1 MPSSNAYPPQAD
13 DASLFAGAG
22 PRLYSI
28 PAGRPFLDD
37 LARGLVAAIGRDP
50 LALAEAEVLLP
61 TRRAAR
67 AFSEAVLA
75 ASGEAACLAPRV
87 RAIGDL
93 DTEGVATA
101 SDLGAFKAA
110 LSLPPAAT
118 NADRRLTLARLIH
131 ARDQARGE
139 ASWTAAL
146 AGADALSAFFESVE
160 TEDVDLSRLADVFPE
175 QYAAHWEDAL
185 AFLKIAAEAWP
196 GHLEELGLADP
207 ARRRRLAVE
216 AYAEELGR
224 TPPERPIILAG
235 STGSMPAVA
244 RLMRAVA
251 NAPRG
256 CVVLP
261 GLDQMLDEPA
271 WRQADERHPQ
281 GGLRALLNRP
291 GFGGREAVR
300 PWPAS
305 PSGDELTPRRALL
318 SAALRP
324 ADATETLREAADV
337 LAPKSAEAV
346 GGLSILAAED
356 ETNEALAVA
365 LMVREALETPERRVL
380 VVTPDRGL
388 ARRISSALR
397 RWGVDA
403 DDSAGREAY
412 RSTAGAYLERA
423 AAFVASPS
431 DPVAFLSLC
440 RHPLARFGLA
450 ADRVGAAVARMD
462 RNLRG
467 HRRQE
472 TALEMLARAAGDA
485 PSEDVSAVIDAI
497 RAALPEAFGET
508 GGESGGEAVCAHLT
522 FAERLA
528 ATETLAGAT
537 ALWSAHGGA
546 AIASALAEARPALED
561 MTSFEGREYGQFFRR
576 LLSGLAIRPRSAE
589 HPRVLILG
597 PLEARLQSADLV
609 ILSGLVEG
617 VWPKAAAEDPFL
629 SRPMRAALGLPS
641 PERRIGLAAHDFAQ
655 LASAPEVRL
664 TYAKRAGGKP
674 ARPSRFIIRL
684 ENLVGSDALKGAK
697 PAAPPHGRWAAA
709 LDRCAQPDRAR
720 APAPRPPVE
729 ARPRTLSASDLATLA
744 RDPYAIYAKKVLR
757 LKPLDAVD
765 MEIDARLRGTVIHK
779 ALEDFG
785 RAVQAGDEASPDA
798 LLAKFEAALEEGR
811 VPDDL
816 RALWRPRLQKAL
828 VWLAENDSAFLEG
841 RIAQIETRGD
851 IVYQNL
857 PGGPFTAHATAD
869 RIDRTKSGAFIIW
882 DYKTGQAATPKQM
895 VAGLAPQLPLEA
907 LILENGGYEKLGT
920 GRVEAVGYI
929 RLTGGGEGG
938 EDKRVDGGGWDGVLN
953 AAREGL
959 PSLLAQYDDP
969 QTPYLSQPRAR
980 VRSDFGDYD
989 QLARRPEWS
998 RGEEEG
1004 A

>member
-37 LARGLVAAIGRDP
+37 LARGLVGAVGRDP

-75 ASGEAACLAPRV
+75 ASGETASLAPRV

-118 NADRRLTLARLIH
+118 DADRRLTLARLIH
-131 ARDQARGE
+131 ARDRARGE

-160 TEDVDLSRLADVFPE
+160 TEDVDLTLLADVFPE

-196 GHLEELGLADP
+196 AHLAEQELLDP

-216 AYAEELGR
+216 AYAEELEFA
-224 TPPERPIILAG
+224 PPERPIILAG

-244 RLMRAVA
+244 RLMLAVA
-251 NAPRG
+251 RAPRG

-261 GLDQMLDEPA
+261 GVDLDLDEAA
-271 WRQADERHPQ
+271 WSQVDERHLQ

-324 ADATETLREAADV
+324 ADATETLREAADA
-337 LAPKSAEAV
+337 LAPKAAEAV
-346 GGLSILAAED
+346 GGISILAAED

-423 AAFVASPS
+423 AALVADPS
-431 DPVAFLSLC
+431 DPVAFLSFC
-440 RHPLARFGLA
+440 RHPLARFSLP
-450 ADRVGAAVARMD
+450 ADRVGAAVARLD
-462 RNLRG
+462 RNLRD

-472 TALEMLARAAGDA
+472 TPEEMRKRAAGEKPPD
-485 PSEDVSAVIDAI
+485 DVAAVIGAV
-497 RAALPEAFGET
+497 RAALPESI
-508 GGESGGEAVCAHLT
+508 GGAAGEALDAHLA

-528 ATETLAGAT
+528 ATETLDGPT

-546 AIASALAEARPALED
+546 AIALALAEARPALAE
-561 MTSFEGREYGQFFRR
+561 MAAFEAREYGQFFRR
-576 LLSGLAIRPRSAE
+576 LLAGLAIRPRSAE

-597 PLEARLQSADLV
+597 PLEARLQTADLV

-629 SRPMRAALGLPS
+629 SRPMRKELGLPS

-684 ENLVGSDALKGAK
+684 ENLIGSDALKAAR
-697 PAAPPHGRWAAA
+697 PAAPLHGRWAAA
-709 LDRCAQPDRAR
+709 LDRCARPDRAR
-720 APAPRPPVE
+720 APAPRPPLE
-729 ARPRTLSASDLATLA
+729 ARPRALSASDLATLA

-757 LKPLDAVD
+757 LKPLDPVD
-765 MEIDARLRGTVIHK
+765 MEIDARLRGTVIHT

-785 RAVQAGDEASPDA
+785 RAAQAGAAPDA
-798 LLAKFEAALEEGR
+798 ARLLEFFEDALTENR

-816 RALWRPRLQKAL
+816 RALWRPRLEKAL
-828 VWLAENDSAFLEG
+828 RWLAENDRAFLEG
-841 RIAQIETRGD
+841 RIALLEEKGE
-851 IVYQNL
+851 IVYADL
-857 PGGPFTAHATAD
+857 PGGPFTAHAKAD
-869 RIDRTKSGAFIIW
+869 RIDRAQSGAFIIW
-882 DYKTGQAATPKQM
+882 DYKTGRAATAPEMK
-895 VAGLAPQLPLEA
+895 AGLAPQLPLEA
-907 LILENGGYEKLGT
+907 LILESGGYEALGA

-929 RLTGGGEGG
+929 RLTGAGEGG
-938 EDKRVDGGGWDGVLN
+938 EDKRVEGGKWEEVLQ

-980 VRSDFGDYD
+980 VRTDFGDYD
-989 QLARRPEWS
+989 RLARRPEWS
-998 RGEEEG
+998 RGEEDEG
-1004 A
+1004 